1 MYRLVPR
8 APTAQRPLE
17 ERFPGKRE
25 TFGKEMQVG
34 VARAA
39 EWMMFLL
46 LLGQTYLGKQV
57 LIYIYK
63 ALDGLQSFFWGVW
76 QV

>member
-1 MYRLVPR
+1 
-8 APTAQRPLE
+8 
-17 ERFPGKRE
+17 
-25 TFGKEMQVG
+25 MQVG

>member
-57 LIYIYK
+57 LIYIYI
-63 ALDGLQSFFWGVW
+63 
-76 QV
+76 